1 MLSSSVMIRR
11 FCSFSI
17 TASSSSAPSTI
28 TSNSK
33 KKRLVFLGSPQVS
46 ASVLDSLFNASAPK
60 IRYLRSQLLLRNH
73 PPEGIEEEK

>member
-11 FCSFSI
+11 FCSFTV
-17 TASSSSAPSTI
+17 TASSSSAPCTI

-46 ASVLDSLFNASAPK
+46 ASVLDALFNASAAQDS
-60 IRYLRSQLLLRNH
+60 LFEVCLQTFVD
-73 PPEGIEEEK
+73 